1 MDLKKLNKITVK
13 NCFFSPKK
21 YIFFEFFTENVLKTL
36 LRGRETTRKNYRVV
50 FEKFFKY
57 VVFFDFACPSTIHH
71 PPSVNTSWRPAWNP
85 GGWSNRQ
92 HGDAFLK
99 YYILCSIIGIRIRIR
114 VGNQFFFT
122 LSHFIFSFFLFFSR
136 LFSFFWLH
144 TLKNMIF
151 KEIFTLRFKIQYVQD

>member
-1 MDLKKLNKITVK
+1 MG
-13 NCFFSPKK
+13 PH
-21 YIFFEFFTENVLKTL
+21 
-36 LRGRETTRKNYRVV
+36 RGTT
-50 FEKFFKY
+50 
-57 VVFFDFACPSTIHH
+57 ALG
-71 PPSVNTSWRPAWNP
+71 PPSGGQVGADAWYP

-99 YYILCSIIGIRIRIR
+99 NYILCSIIGFRIRIR

-136 LFSFFWLH
+136 LFSFFGLH

-151 KEIFTLRFKIQYVQD
+151 KEI